1 METELFCFLGHLHN
15 YYRMLQNL
23 PDLTMYQILHI
34 LWPFI
39 SQAMINKRLYQSDE
53 STTSR
58 SDVPIKFPDENT
70 EYEDDK
76 EYSDVPTKYIR
87 NDYIEYP
94 DDDKE
99 YEDLISD
106 ILDQVANP
114 VRDQF
119 DTTNGDPIIGTSSSF
134 FPEYEDIS

>member
-1 METELFCFLGHLHN
+1 
-15 YYRMLQNL
+15 
-23 PDLTMYQILHI
+23 MYQILHT

-58 SDVPIKFPDENT
+58 SDVPIKFPDEN
-70 EYEDDK
+70 
-76 EYSDVPTKYIR
+76 
-87 NDYIEYP
+87 IEYP
-94 DDDKE
+94 DDDTE
-99 YEDLISD
+99 YEDLISG

-114 VRDQF
+114 VREQF

>member
-1 METELFCFLGHLHN
+1 
-15 YYRMLQNL
+15 MLQNL
-23 PDLTMYQILHI
+23 TTYQILHT

-58 SDVPIKFPDENT
+58 SDVPIKFPDENIEYPDDDT

-76 EYSDVPTKYIR
+76 EYDDVPIKYIR

-94 DDDKE
+94 DDDTE
-99 YEDLISD
+99 YEDLISG

-114 VRDQF
+114 VREQF

>member
-1 METELFCFLGHLHN
+1 
-15 YYRMLQNL
+15 
-23 PDLTMYQILHI
+23 MYQILHT

-58 SDVPIKFPDENT
+58 SDVPIKFPDGDT
-70 EYEDDK
+70 EYDDI
-76 EYSDVPTKYIR
+76 PIKYIR

-94 DDDKE
+94 GDDTEYEDDKE
-99 YEDLISD
+99 YEDLISG

>member
-1 METELFCFLGHLHN
+1 
-15 YYRMLQNL
+15 
-23 PDLTMYQILHI
+23 MYQILHT

-58 SDVPIKFPDENT
+58 SDVPIKFPDENIEYPDDDT

-94 DDDKE
+94 DDDTE
-99 YEDLISD
+99 YEDLISG